1 MPEISIVILTW
12 NAGRGFKKVLASIF
26 NQKIDKEFEV
36 IIIDSGS
43 KDKTI
48 KIAKKFK
55 IGKLLEIQPAE
66 FNFGKT
72 KNLALTLC
80 QGKYIVFLSQ
90 DALPA
95 NEWWLKNLMQPLEQK
110 VDAAGVFSRHLPYK
124 HTNLFQR
131 YATSF
136 LYPEKEKNN
145 ILGEVF
151 FSNVSAM
158 IKREVFEKIKF
169 PENIMMSEDQAW
181 AKMAI
186 EAGYKIFY
194 APESIVY
201 HSHNYNFWQNFK
213 RNFDSALSLKKLGLI
228 NKKTLSSS
236 GFKYLVGELGFLF
249 WRRNVFFIL
258 YIPDLLIYEGF
269 RVLGFWLGTHYQWL
283 PMSWRKRFSLYKKN
297 LE

>member
-12 NAGRGFKKVLASIF
+12 NAGRRFKKVLASIF

-48 KIAKKFK
+48 KTAKKFK
-55 IGKLLEIQPAE
+55 IGKLLEIQPSE

-95 NEWWLKNLMQPLEQK
+95 NEWWLKNLVQPLEQK
-110 VDAAGVFSRHLPYK
+110 VDAAGVFSRHIPYK
-124 HTNLFQR
+124 HTNLFQC

-136 LYPEKEKNN
+136 LYPVKEKNN

-151 FSNVSAM
+151 FSNVSAVV
-158 IKREVFEKIKF
+158 KREVFEKIKF

-201 HSHNYNFWQNFK
+201 HSHNYSFWQNFK

-228 NKKTLSSS
+228 NKKKLSSS
-236 GFKYLVGELGFLF
+236 GFKYLIGELGFLF
-249 WRRNVFFIL
+249 WRRNVFFVL

-283 PMSWRKRFSLYKKN
+283 PMSWRKSFSLYKKN